1 MEPWQRNLGVRTTS
15 DALHR
20 SSPFDFSTEFLRR
33 HEDMTVHGVDPA
45 KVLREGQDLFFGE
58 PPNYRDAAV
67 RFQQVVELSPNWAE
81 GYQWLGSACDA
92 FGDENRAATAWQA
105 AHKHN
110 PNDSRC
116 LISLGVLRSRQ
127 RRFKE
132 AIRLL
137 EQGIALK
144 PHYGL
149 ADAKLFLAEAFER
162 AKRMKLA
169 KQQWR
174 EVLELEPMYPS
185 YDEPMKEARRK
196 LQLHGA
202 AK

>member
-1 MEPWQRNLGVRTTS
+1 MP
-15 DALHR
+15 D
-20 SSPFDFSTEFLRR
+20 PPMSTEA
-33 HEDMTVHGVDPA
+33 VDPS
-45 KVLREGQDLFFGE
+45 KVLREGQELFFAE
-58 PPNYRDAAV
+58 PPNHRGAAEL
-67 RFQQVVELSPNWAE
+67 FEQVVALSPNWAE
-81 GYQWLGSACDA
+81 GHQWLGSAYEA
-92 FGDENRAATAWQA
+92 LGDEDRAARAWQT
-105 AHKHN
+105 AHKLD

-127 RRFKE
+127 RQFKE
-132 AIRLL
+132 AIQLL

-149 ADAKLFLAEAFER
+149 ADAKLFLADALEGAS
-162 AKRMKLA
+162 RMKQA

-196 LQLHGA
+196 LRLHGGA
-202 AK
+202 E